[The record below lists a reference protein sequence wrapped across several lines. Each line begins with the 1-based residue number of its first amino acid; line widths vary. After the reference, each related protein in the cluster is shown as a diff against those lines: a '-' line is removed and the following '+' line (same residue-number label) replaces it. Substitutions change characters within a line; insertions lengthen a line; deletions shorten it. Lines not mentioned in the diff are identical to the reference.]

1 MIRML
6 SAYTTEIDE
15 INDAYDEIIK
25 QIDLNNLDTHSVGI
39 LYCHPEFAESG
50 VATAICDRLPF
61 DVIGMTVAAVAGNGS
76 LGTYGLS
83 LCVLT
88 GNDISFKSIYTD
100 PFTAEDFEAKIDT
113 AYQQARAS
121 MAQDPAFIISCFP
134 MMNELM
140 GYRMLDAMDKSC
152 AGLPIYGG
160 VCYGI
165 NFGNEKSCTLF
176 NNQSSPNAIG
186 MILVNGNVQ
195 PEFKAMALPD
205 RYTRHDRA
213 VITESEGP
221 ILRKVNDMPM
231 LDYLSSVGYT
241 VQTGAPIMVY
251 YEGNDKPIALSIYMT
266 FEDGS
271 ILCGGECPVGA
282 AIALGDISR
291 EVVLETSNESI
302 KYITEAQ
309 GKNAAIIVPCS
320 VRYFALYP
328 ESDEEMQLT
337 ADALKIPYIMGYT
350 GGELCPVADKNG
362 VLRNRFHNFTYTSCL
377 L

>member
-1 MIRML
+1 ML

>member
-1 MIRML
+1 
-6 SAYTTEIDE
+6 
-15 INDAYDEIIK
+15 
-25 QIDLNNLDTHSVGI
+25 
-39 LYCHPEFAESG
+39 
-50 VATAICDRLPF
+50 
-61 DVIGMTVAAVAGNGS
+61 
-76 LGTYGLS
+76 
-83 LCVLT
+83 
-88 GNDISFKSIYTD
+88 
-100 PFTAEDFEAKIDT
+100 
-113 AYQQARAS
+113 
-121 MAQDPAFIISCFP
+121 
-134 MMNELM
+134 
-140 GYRMLDAMDKSC
+140 
-152 AGLPIYGG
+152 
-160 VCYGI
+160 
-165 NFGNEKSCTLF
+165 
-176 NNQSSPNAIG
+176 
-186 MILVNGNVQ
+186 MILVNGNVT

-231 LDYLSSVGYT
+231 MDYLSSVGYT

-302 KYITEAQ
+302 QYIANAKD
-309 GKNAAIIVPCS
+309 KNAAIIVPCS

-328 ESDEEMQLT
+328 ESDEEMKLT
-337 ADALKIPYIMGYT
+337 ADVVKLPYIMGYT
-350 GGELCPVADKNG
+350 GGELCPVADKDG

>member
-1 MIRML
+1 MIKML

-15 INDAYDEIIK
+15 IDDAYNEITA
-25 QIDLNNLDTHSVGI
+25 QIDLNALDKNSVGI
-39 LYCHPEFAESG
+39 LYCHPEFAETG

-61 DVIGMTVAAVAGNGS
+61 DVIGMTVAAVSGNGS

-88 GNDISFKSIYTD
+88 GDDVSFTTTYTD
-100 PFTAEDFEAKIDT
+100 PFTAEDFEGKIDA
-113 AYQQARAS
+113 AYQQARA
-121 MAQDPAFIISCFP
+121 AQPTDPAFILSCFP
-134 MMNELM
+134 MMNKLM
-140 GYRMLDAMDKSC
+140 GYSMLDAMDKSC

-165 NFGNEKSCTLF
+165 NFGNEKSCTLY
-176 NNQSSPNAIG
+176 NGQSSPNAIG
-186 MILVNGNVQ
+186 MILVYGNVQ

-251 YEGNDKPIALSIYMT
+251 YEGMAKPVALSIYMT

-291 EVVLETSNESI
+291 DVVLETSKESI
-302 KYITEAQ
+302 QYIAEAQ

-328 ESDEEMQLT
+328 KSDDEMKLT
-337 ADALKIPYIMGYT
+337 VEALKIPYIMGYT
-350 GGELCPVADKNG
+350 GGELCPVADKDG